1 MSLSWSGA
9 GVLEQTESLTA
20 LDWQPAPS
28 QANPQTLST
37 TNLMKFFPVKAE

>member
-1 MSLSWSGA
+1 MSLSRSGA
-9 GVLEQTESLTA
+9 GVLEPTESLTA
-20 LDWQPAPS
+20 LNWQPAPR